1 MKGFIMITPASTV
14 NIFNLLHQGESN
26 YAYAYGL
33 NVEGNK
39 IANHLEI
46 YKDKDI
52 YDVLEKISNDGS
64 GLIWDAIA
72 VTTQGWA
79 APLDLDEK
87 SDVAPSKHP
96 EKIRVLLMC
105 IVTKDRKIHS
115 VIKLQDE
122 EPQYQPDGKGAL
134 SEALLNI
141 YPEKELSYENNN
153 QFYI

>member
-1 MKGFIMITPASTV
+1 MITPVSSL

-33 NVEGNK
+33 NIENK
-39 IANHLEI
+39 KIVNHLQI
-46 YKDKDI
+46 CKGKDI
-52 YDVLEKISNDGS
+52 YHVLEKVSNDGS

-79 APLDLDEK
+79 APLDVAKELD
-87 SDVAPSKHP
+87 VPPSQHP
-96 EKIRVLLMC
+96 EKVRVLLMC
-105 IVTKDRKIHS
+105 IVTKDRNVHS
-115 VIKLQDE
+115 VIKMENE
-122 EPQYQPDGKGAL
+122 EPQYQSDGKGAL

-141 YPEKELSYENNN
+141 YPKKELTYENNN